1 MRSLF
6 LSGNES
12 TWLVTYIYC
21 GYKMC
26 RQVVASDEK
35 GAEVELRRS
44 INIDRIVN
52 VEKCAA

>member
-1 MRSLF
+1 MRILF

-12 TWLVTYIYC
+12 TWLVTYTYC

-26 RQVVASDEK
+26 RYVVASDEK
-35 GAEVELRRS
+35 GAEAEIRRS

-52 VEKCAA
+52 VEECAV